1 MLDEISHGR
10 ALQLLHATRF
20 PLGQSDEGVDAD
32 AAADVPVKDLAD
44 RPSPRIHAAD
54 NLIEDETAGESVIF
68 ATDVRTAIS
77 ITSVWASLFQ
87 SACVCVRACVMSC
100 E

>member
-44 RPSPRIHAAD
+44 RPSLWIHAAD
-54 NLIEDETAGESVIF
+54 DLVEDPAAGQVVIF
-68 ATDVRTAIS
+68 ATEVRTALS
-77 ITSVWASLFQ
+77 VTSLRE
-87 SACVCVRACVMSC
+87 CVCFERMRA
-100 E
+100 

>member
-20 PLGQSDEGVDAD
+20 PLGQSDESVNAD

-54 NLIEDETAGESVIF
+54 DLVEDPAAGQIVIF
-68 ATDVRTAIS
+68 ATEVRTTLS
-77 ITSVWASLFQ
+77 VTSLRE
-87 SACVCVRACVMSC
+87 CVCFERMRM
-100 E
+100 